1 MIQFEQL
8 AEYLN
13 DEYPYTEDVF
23 GLVLDLVNGV
33 TELDELRKQVKEYKE
48 YNQ

>member
-1 MIQFEQL
+1 MIEFSDL

-23 GLVLDLVNGV
+23 GLILDLVNGV
-33 TELDELRKQVKEYKE
+33 TPLDELTKNVRERIE
-48 YNQ
+48 HEA